1 MKVLLLPPT
10 RRDGDITRRLLSRHG
25 IECVVVGDLRAMA
38 ASVGLDV
45 GAFMLTDEALADPDL
60 PGFTS
65 TLRAQPAWSDIPV
78 LLLSSQRD
86 GTGLGDPAALSLLT
100 NVTVLDRPA
109 SMGAMTSAVRSALR
123 ARERQFQIRDRIVDL
138 QRAQQALRE
147 ADQRKDE
154 FLATLA
160 HELRNPLAPIRS
172 GLALLARVGEQRQP
186 ARRTREMME
195 RQVDQLVKLI
205 DELLDVSRIAT
216 GKVVLQRDTVDLR
229 AVVEG
234 AVEISGPLVE
244 RAKHELT
251 LDMPPDPVWV
261 TGDAFRLAQVVSNLI
276 NNAAKYTPA
285 AGAIQVGLRVD
296 AGAAVLRVVD
306 NGVGIPAEQLG
317 SVFEM
322 FTQVDRTLDRAQ
334 GGLGIGLSLARRLV
348 ELHGGTI
355 EAASDGANRGSTFT
369 LRLPLSRAPAPS
381 ARATRAAAPSAQG
394 LRVLIVDD
402 NVDAADALAQN
413 LALLGHRTRTVYAG
427 TDAIATAA
435 EFEPEVVF
443 CDLGMPAVDGLE
455 VARRL
460 RQDERHATTL
470 LVALT
475 GWGTDEDR
483 HRTRAA
489 GFDAHVVKPVNEETV
504 NALFAA
510 YEAGRPNLLARDR

>member
-10 RRDGDITRRLLSRHG
+10 RRDGDITHRLLGRYR
-25 IECVVVGDLRAMA
+25 IECIVVGDMREMA
-38 ASVGLDV
+38 ASIGADV
-45 GAFMLTDEALADPDL
+45 GAVMITDEALADPDL
-60 PGFTS
+60 AAFTS
-65 TLRAQPAWSDIPV
+65 AMTAQPAWSDIPV

-86 GTGLGDPAALSLLT
+86 GTGLDDPAALGLFT

-109 SMGAMTSAVRSALR
+109 SMRAMTSAVRSALR
-123 ARERQFQIRDRIVDL
+123 ARERQFQIRDRILDL
-138 QRAQQALRE
+138 QRAHQALRD

-160 HELRNPLAPIRS
+160 HELRNPLAPLRS
-172 GLALLARVGEQRQP
+172 GLALLARVGTQTQP
-186 ARRTREMME
+186 ARQTREMME
-195 RQVDQLVKLI
+195 RQVNQLVKLI

-216 GKVVLQRDTVDLR
+216 GKVVLQREAVDLR
-229 AVVEG
+229 AVIES
-234 AVEISGPLVE
+234 AVEISEPLVE
-244 RAKHELT
+244 RAGHELT
-251 LDMPPDPVWV
+251 LDVPPDPVWV
-261 TGDAFRLAQVVSNLI
+261 VGDAFRLAQVVSNLI

-285 AGAIQVGLRVD
+285 SGAIRVGLQAD
-296 AGAAVLRVVD
+296 AGRAVLRVVD
-306 NGVGIPAEQLG
+306 NGVGIPAEQIG

-355 EAASDGANRGSTFT
+355 EAASGGANRGSTFT
-369 LRLPLSRAPAPS
+369 LRFPTTAGPADSASATPPAASRAHA
-381 ARATRAAAPSAQG
+381 

-427 TDAIATAA
+427 SDALAVAA
-435 EFEPEVVF
+435 EFEPEIVF
-443 CDLGMPAVDGLE
+443 CDLGMPAIDGLE

-460 RQDERHATTL
+460 RQDERYAAAL

-475 GWGTDEDR
+475 GWGSEDDR
-483 HRTRAA
+483 HRTKEA
-489 GFDAHVVKPVNEETV
+489 GFDAHVVKPVNEETM

-510 YEAGRPNLLARDR
+510 YEAGRTDVPVRDG